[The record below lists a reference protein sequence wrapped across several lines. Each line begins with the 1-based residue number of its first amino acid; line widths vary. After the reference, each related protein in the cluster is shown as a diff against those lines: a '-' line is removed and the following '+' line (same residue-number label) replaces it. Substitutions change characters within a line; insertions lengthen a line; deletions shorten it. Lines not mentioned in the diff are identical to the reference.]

1 LLGVLDWDIQSTET
15 GNTFNTLFDFGD

>member
-1 LLGVLDWDIQSTET
+1 LGVLDWDIQSTET